1 MGAEYVRRGG
11 FMTKYFIKGM
21 GILKYVLLFALFI
34 FIAILLQ
41 DDKISTM
48 SMDDVEAKVIKAVG
62 WDGAV
67 KADNRTVKR
76 IYGINVNDYEDV
88 RLYVSDSNMKVEELL
103 LVRLRSTDQAN
114 EIEQAIQSRVDSQ
127 LESFEGYGP
136 EQCELLNSHVLD
148 VSGNY
153 VLFVVNVNAQT
164 ADKAF
169 QNAL

>member
-1 MGAEYVRRGG
+1 
-11 FMTKYFIKGM
+11 MTKYFIKGM
-21 GILKYVLLFALFI
+21 GILKYMLLLALFL
-34 FIAILLQ
+34 FIAVLLQ
-41 DDKISTM
+41 DDKISTS
-48 SMDDVEAKVIKAVG
+48 SMDDVEAKVMKAVS
-62 WDGAV
+62 WEGAV

-76 IYGINVNDYEDV
+76 LYGINANDYEDV

-103 LVRLRSTDQAN
+103 LVRLRSTDQAD
-114 EIEQAIQSRVDSQ
+114 ELEQAVQSRVDSQ

-148 VSGNY
+148 ISGNY
-153 VLFVVNVNAQT
+153 VLFVVNANAEA